1 LARSHAR
8 GPDGARPGAGVG
20 PRPLSGL
27 RSSSEPNMR
36 TYIRVRGNRGDE
48 VSGEVVREQP
58 LTIFVNGEKF
68 LTLLCS
74 PIDLEPLV
82 VGYLWMEQ
90 VIGGP
95 AEIRQP
101 EAAPVHVR
109 GDV

>member
-1 LARSHAR
+1 
-8 GPDGARPGAGVG
+8 
-20 PRPLSGL
+20 
-27 RSSSEPNMR
+27 MR

-82 VGYLWMEQ
+82 DRTVG
-90 VIGGP
+90 GGRGVERWP
-95 AEIRQP
+95 AR
-101 EAAPVHVR
+101 
-109 GDV
+109 